1 MTGSDF
7 PIYDDINNLTSTI
20 QALCRMFLNW
30 NVTNVF
36 LQLNKGYN
44 VQDRKKKSQK
54 QSTFS
59 QRNITNMLI
68 IVEASSDHL
77 TDVFL
82 GFYPSYSSPKIL
94 SCTP

>member
-20 QALCRMFLNW
+20 QALYRMFLNW

-54 QSTFS
+54 QSIFS
-59 QRNITNMLI
+59 QQNITNTLI
-68 IVEASSDHL
+68 IVEASFDHL
-77 TDVFL
+77 TD
-82 GFYPSYSSPKIL
+82 
-94 SCTP
+94 

>member
-20 QALCRMFLNW
+20 QALYRMFLNW

-44 VQDRKKKSQK
+44 VQDRKKNHKNKVYSHNK
-54 QSTFS
+54 IS
-59 QRNITNMLI
+59 
-68 IVEASSDHL
+68 L
-77 TDVFL
+77 TRL
-82 GFYPSYSSPKIL
+82 
-94 SCTP
+94 